1 MTALMKMMKDDGII
15 HIVQYQNNRES
26 VDQNILIGFYQ
37 NIGLDAPGRPAIVL
51 HPLFYIPLYNS
62 WQFYVIIENTKYR
75 VLGASVLSPAPFH
88 GSLAKLVINSPSP
101 EY

>member
-1 MTALMKMMKDDGII
+1 MITMMTMMKDGGII

-51 HPLFYIPLYNS
+51 HPLF
-62 WQFYVIIENTKYR
+62 
-75 VLGASVLSPAPFH
+75 
-88 GSLAKLVINSPSP
+88 
-101 EY
+101 